1 MLLCMFCHLLGS
13 LDLTTFL
20 ELEGM
25 KFSLMR
31 PGFMV
36 MVQKSKNDQLRRGDE
51 VTIPE
56 LSSFAC
62 PVKLLKRYL
71 YPHSIFLKTLGI

>member
-1 MLLCMFCHLLGS
+1 
-13 LDLTTFL
+13 
-20 ELEGM
+20 
-25 KFSLMR
+25 
-31 PGFMV
+31 MV

-62 PVKLLKRYL
+62 PVKLLNRYL
-71 YPHSIFLKTLGI
+71 YPHSIFLTTLGI